1 MWLVRRRDPTP
12 DGALSAC
19 LAALLEV
26 SWAETP
32 AAETGAAPLARWQE
46 WLAARNL
53 RAIEPAA
60 LPTAGFWIAAVT
72 RDDARHHVV
81 MFGAPP
87 DVVWDPV
94 DDGAPVGPAR
104 AALVLAA
111 LDPVLPTGRLPHY
124 EAIAGPADTGEAS
137 PAAAA
142 AAGTVDGLF
151 IAPEREAPCRPV
163 DTADAVAGRGL
174 RGDRYFEGA
183 GTFGAPGAFG
193 HELTLIAAEAI
204 EALAAEGGP
213 AIAPGDARRNVVTRG
228 VDVDALVGRRFL
240 LGEVECVGRRW
251 CEPCAHLQ
259 RLTGPGVLRG
269 LVHRGGLRADI
280 VRSGTVRVGDAIRL
294 AG

>member
-32 AAETGAAPLARWQE
+32 AAETGAVPLARWQE

-60 LPTAGFWIAAVT
+60 LPAAGFWIAAVT

-87 DVVWDPV
+87 DVVWDPA

-124 EAIAGPADTGEAS
+124 GRSPRRPTPARRRRR
-137 PAAAA
+137 PAA

-151 IAPEREAPCRPV
+151 IAPEPRRR
-163 DTADAVAGRGL
+163 AGRSTPPT
-174 RGDRYFEGA
+174 RSPGA
-183 GTFGAPGAFG
+183 GCAATGTSRAPG
-193 HELTLIAAEAI
+193 
-204 EALAAEGGP
+204 P
-213 AIAPGDARRNVVTRG
+213 SVRR
-228 VDVDALVGRRFL
+228 
-240 LGEVECVGRRW
+240 E
-251 CEPCAHLQ
+251 
-259 RLTGPGVLRG
+259 
-269 LVHRGGLRADI
+269 
-280 VRSGTVRVGDAIRL
+280 RSGTSSR
-294 AG
+294 